1 MIVENALRFFGAYYY
16 FGFFF
21 SRLQD
26 EMKTVLL
33 RIVDGFSSTN
43 SHLSIPRSI
52 ETMRNLEGG
61 KKVCYLRIS

>member
-1 MIVENALRFFGAYYY
+1 
-16 FGFFF
+16 
-21 SRLQD
+21 
-26 EMKTVLL
+26 MKTVLL

-43 SHLSIPRSI
+43 SDLSIPRSI